1 MAEIKL
7 LDSSTID
14 KIAAGEVVERP
25 SSVVKELVENAMDA
39 GAKAVTV
46 EIRDGGCSF
55 IRVTDNGGG
64 IEKEQVR
71 KAFFRHA
78 TSKIRS
84 VEDLYRIRSLGF
96 RGEAL
101 SSIAAVSMVE
111 LITKTKEE
119 LTGVHYRLEGEK
131 ERDFSEVGAPEG
143 TTIIVRE
150 LFFNT
155 PVRKKFL
162 KSPATEG
169 SYISDLMEH
178 MALSRPD
185 VAFQFM
191 MNGQVRFH
199 TSGNGDLK
207 EIVYRIYGREIVK
220 ELIPFSV
227 KEEGIEVEGYLGSPS
242 VVRSNR
248 NFEFF
253 FVNGR
258 YIKSPL
264 LSKGLEAG
272 YKAYLMQHKFPFAL
286 LHINMDT
293 ERIDVNVHPS
303 KMEVRF
309 HDQPGLYAFL
319 EEQVRT
325 ALRRREMIPD
335 VTLDDRKGTKKTEEK
350 KASPA
355 VPAVPEASPQA
366 RTAAAQGN
374 VRDASASS
382 GAVADKETCTPATE
396 GGRKNAPSAAGQ
408 ENKDKGSASE
418 QQNASAG
425 AVQKQPEPGAAVPVQ
440 FEAPNIPRVQPETTG
455 TVQMPP
461 ETSSADQ
468 MQPETASAVQA
479 QPEASGT
486 ARPHPETAD
495 TTQLQSESG
504 VNGQIGTG
512 ADRMMQEPQPAA
524 GTGLDI
530 SAETNAAAGPSEAAA
545 VRAAAPPPPRL
556 KPEAPQP
563 FETQR
568 LGRMLQEEEGQ
579 YMVQDARQMELFEE
593 KLLTKEAVQSYRIL
607 GQVFD
612 TYWIAEY
619 EDKLL
624 FIDQHAAH
632 EKVKYEAL
640 VNKLENGSVDSQMLT
655 PPIVL
660 NLSAREAHLLEEYS
674 SYFAQL
680 GFEIEEF
687 GGNAYAVR
695 SVPCDL
701 YGHCEKE
708 FLDAILDELEEEP
721 PHGAPKAIAE
731 KLASMACKSAVKG
744 NHAMSHAEMASLLE
758 QLLQLENPYH
768 CPHGRPTII
777 TMSKYELERKFKRII

>member
-1 MAEIKL
+1 ML

-14 KIAAGEVVERP
+14 KIAAGEVGERP

-39 GAKAVTV
+39 GARAVTV
-46 EIRDGGCSF
+46 EIKEGGCSF

-64 IEKEQVR
+64 IDKKQVR

-84 VEDLYRIRSLGF
+84 VEDLYQVKSLGF

-119 LTGVHYRLEGEK
+119 LTGIHYRLEGEK
-131 ERDFSEVGAPEG
+131 EREFSEVGAPEG

-162 KSPATEG
+162 KSSATEG

-185 VAFQFM
+185 VAFQFI

-199 TSGNGDLK
+199 TSGNGDIK
-207 EIVYRIYGREIVK
+207 EILYRIYGREIIK
-220 ELIPFSV
+220 ELIPFSASA
-227 KEEGIEVEGYLGSPS
+227 EGLEIQGFLGSPS

-286 LHINMDT
+286 LHFTIDPD
-293 ERIDVNVHPS
+293 RIDVNVHPS
-303 KMEVRF
+303 KMEIRF

-319 EEQVRT
+319 EEQIRG

-335 VTLDDRKGTKKTEEK
+335 VTLEEKPARPAVVQKPAAKEEKTEAPSSLQDNRQRIEESLISRPEDKVSAPPEK
-350 KASPA
+350 EPAPASEKETRTAETRTAESGIPRPA
-355 VPAVPEASPQA
+355 DKMAAPVPEEKS
-366 RTAAAQGN
+366 TAAQRI
-374 VRDASASS
+374 V
-382 GAVADKETCTPATE
+382 
-396 GGRKNAPSAAGQ
+396 GGDTA
-408 ENKDKGSASE
+408 GSA
-418 QQNASAG
+418 G
-425 AVQKQPEPGAAVPVQ
+425 GKV
-440 FEAPNIPRVQPETTG
+440 
-455 TVQMPP
+455 
-461 ETSSADQ
+461 
-468 MQPETASAVQA
+468 
-479 QPEASGT
+479 
-486 ARPHPETAD
+486 H
-495 TTQLQSESG
+495 
-504 VNGQIGTG
+504 
-512 ADRMMQEPQPAA
+512 
-524 GTGLDI
+524 
-530 SAETNAAAGPSEAAA
+530 
-545 VRAAAPPPPRL
+545 PPRTR
-556 KPEAPQP
+556 PEAPQP
-563 FETQR
+563 FETRR
-568 LGRMLQEEEGQ
+568 LSQMLREEEGVYQ
-579 YMVQDARQMELFEE
+579 VQETRQMELFEE

-612 TYWIAEY
+612 TYWLAQY

-640 VNKLENGSVDSQMLT
+640 VSKMKNGAVDSQMLT
-655 PPIVL
+655 PPLVL
-660 NLSAREAHLLEEYS
+660 NLSAREAHLLERYA
-674 SYFAQL
+674 SYFAEL
-680 GFEIEEF
+680 GFEIEDF
-687 GGNAYAVR
+687 GGNAFTVR

-701 YGHCEKE
+701 YGHYEKD
-708 FLDAILDELEEEP
+708 FLEAILDELEEEP
-721 PHGAPKAIAE
+721 PHGAPAVIAE

-744 NHAMSHAEMASLLE
+744 NHTMTCREMEALLD
-758 QLLQLENPYH
+758 QLLKLENPYH

-777 TMSKYELERKFKRII
+777 TMSKYELERKFKRIV

>member
-1 MAEIKL
+1 MAEIML

-39 GAKAVTV
+39 GARAVTV
-46 EIRDGGCSF
+46 EIKEGGCSF

-64 IEKEQVR
+64 IDKKQVR

-84 VEDLYRIRSLGF
+84 VEDLYQVKSLGF

-111 LITKTKEE
+111 LITKTREE
-119 LTGVHYRLEGEK
+119 LTGIHYRLEGEK
-131 ERDFSEVGAPEG
+131 EREFSEVGAPEG

-162 KSPATEG
+162 KSSATEG

-207 EIVYRIYGREIVK
+207 EILYRIYGRDIIK
-220 ELIPFSV
+220 ELVPFSASA
-227 KEEGIEVEGYLGSPS
+227 EGLEIQGFLGSPS

-286 LHINMDT
+286 LHFAIDPD
-293 ERIDVNVHPS
+293 RIDVNVHPS
-303 KMEVRF
+303 KMEIRF

-319 EEQVRT
+319 EEQVRG

-335 VTLDDRKGTKKTEEK
+335 VTLEEK
-350 KASPA
+350 PVRTAESLISRPEES
-355 VPAVPEASPQA
+355 VPECKPSDEVVNKPSGTVPREQTGAALNRPSDSQLSDTTPNKLSSPPEKEPAPASEKET
-366 RTAAAQGN
+366 RTAESGIPRAA
-374 VRDASASS
+374 D
-382 GAVADKETCTPATE
+382 ETA
-396 GGRKNAPSAAGQ
+396 APVPEEESAAAERLNGG
-408 ENKDKGSASE
+408 DTAGSA
-418 QQNASAG
+418 G
-425 AVQKQPEPGAAVPVQ
+425 GK
-440 FEAPNIPRVQPETTG
+440 I
-455 TVQMPP
+455 
-461 ETSSADQ
+461 
-468 MQPETASAVQA
+468 
-479 QPEASGT
+479 
-486 ARPHPETAD
+486 H
-495 TTQLQSESG
+495 
-504 VNGQIGTG
+504 
-512 ADRMMQEPQPAA
+512 
-524 GTGLDI
+524 
-530 SAETNAAAGPSEAAA
+530 
-545 VRAAAPPPPRL
+545 PPRTR
-556 KPEAPQP
+556 PEAPQP
-563 FETQR
+563 FETSR
-568 LGRMLQEEEGQ
+568 LSRMLREEEGVYQ
-579 YMVQDARQMELFEE
+579 VQESRQMELFEE

-612 TYWIAEY
+612 TYWLAQY

-632 EKVKYEAL
+632 EKVKYEAM
-640 VNKLENGSVDSQMLT
+640 VNKMKNGAVDSQMLT
-655 PPIVL
+655 PPLVL
-660 NLSAREAHLLEEYS
+660 NLSAREAHLLERYA
-674 SYFAQL
+674 SYFAAL
-680 GFEIEEF
+680 GFEIEDF
-687 GGNAYAVR
+687 GGNAFTVR

-701 YGHCEKE
+701 YGHYEKD
-708 FLDAILDELEEEP
+708 FLEAILDELEEEP
-721 PHGAPKAIAE
+721 PHGAPAVIAE

-744 NHAMSHAEMASLLE
+744 NHTMSCREMEALLD
-758 QLLQLENPYH
+758 QLLKLDNPYH

-777 TMSKYELERKFKRII
+777 TMSKYELERKFKRIV